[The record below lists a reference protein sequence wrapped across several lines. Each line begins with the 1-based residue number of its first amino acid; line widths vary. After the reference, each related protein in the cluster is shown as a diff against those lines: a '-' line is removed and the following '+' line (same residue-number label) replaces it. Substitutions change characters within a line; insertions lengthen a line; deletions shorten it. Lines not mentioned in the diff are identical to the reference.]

1 MDREAW
7 QTTVY
12 RAATRNCAVHL
23 MCLFSVTPYYNLRKK
38 QNKTFFPLQP
48 TPLGHPNSK
57 ESTISKRLTPAQIP
71 CQLAQKAPGDSHHYF
86 FHIKVKKLKF
96 R

>member
-12 RAATRNCAVHL
+12 RAATRDCAVHFT
-23 MCLFSVTPYYNLRKK
+23 CLFSVTPYYNLRKK

-48 TPLGHPNSK
+48 TPLGHPNSTGALVRQLGCK
-57 ESTISKRLTPAQIP
+57 PHSESLHFLVCKIVMVIPDWQACSK
-71 CQLAQKAPGDSHHYF
+71 D
-86 FHIKVKKLKF
+86 
-96 R
+96 